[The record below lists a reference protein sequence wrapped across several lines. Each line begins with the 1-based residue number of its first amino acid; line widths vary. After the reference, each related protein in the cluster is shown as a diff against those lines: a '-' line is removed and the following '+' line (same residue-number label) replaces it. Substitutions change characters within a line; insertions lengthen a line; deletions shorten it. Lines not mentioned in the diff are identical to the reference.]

1 VPPYYPDTPKVRE
14 GLAQWYDNIARMD
27 TEVGAL
33 LRQLDEDA
41 LRVRDQG
48 VGISTSEFKRI
59 FKRFYRIPGAVAT
72 RVKGT
77 GLGLFIVRQIVRAH
91 GGTVS
96 LSSGEGKTVF
106 TVKLPRNGPPA

>member
-1 VPPYYPDTPKVRE
+1 MSLRGNDDEVVLSVENTGPS
-14 GLAQWYDNIARMD
+14 IAAAGMESLFAPLHR
-27 TEVGAL
+27 GAHASGQNE
-33 LRQLDEDA
+33 R
-41 LRVRDQG
+41 
-48 VGISTSEFKRI
+48 TSL
-59 FKRFYRIPGAVAT
+59 
-72 RVKGT
+72 